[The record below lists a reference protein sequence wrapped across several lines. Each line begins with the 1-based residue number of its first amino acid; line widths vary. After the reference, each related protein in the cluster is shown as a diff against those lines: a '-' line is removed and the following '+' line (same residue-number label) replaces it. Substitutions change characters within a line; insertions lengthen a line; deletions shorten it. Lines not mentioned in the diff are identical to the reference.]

1 MPKEVISYSN
11 TVIYK
16 IFCNDATVSDLY
28 VGHTTNF
35 IKRKY
40 QHKILCN
47 GGKKLKLYD
56 IIRENGGWD
65 NWTMTEIAKYN
76 CEDAT
81 EARIREQEHYDL
93 LNPSLNL
100 MNPISN
106 NEYTVL
112 HIDTSIKT
120 KDELTVEDQIEE
132 KTQTKNDKFYCTIC
146 EYGTCNKKDYNKHL
160 ATVKH
165 VQKTK
170 STKVNNKSPK
180 IPTPFIC
187 DCGRQYKERTGLW
200 KHKKKCEENN
210 DTENNDA
217 LNKELIM
224 MLIKENSDLKNM
236 VLDVCQKIQPINN
249 TINSN
254 NVNSNNKTFNLNV
267 FLNEHCKDAMNITD
281 FVDSLKLQ
289 LSDLE
294 SVGKLGFVNGISNII
309 VKNLNSLDETKR
321 PIHCTDTKREVLYI
335 KDEDKWEKN
344 NESNNKI
351 RKVIKKIANKNARL
365 LPEFKKEHPDCV
377 KAVSKFSDQY
387 NKIIVEAM
395 GGSGDNDSEKEDKI
409 IRNIAKEVTIDK
421 NLY

>member
-1 MPKEVISYSN
+1 METLGNEI
-11 TVIYK
+11 
-16 IFCNDATVSDLY
+16 LQ
-28 VGHTTNF
+28 
-35 IKRKY
+35 KY
-40 QHKILCN
+40 AQ
-47 GGKKLKLYD
+47 
-56 IIRENGGWD
+56 
-65 NWTMTEIAKYN
+65 
-76 CEDAT
+76 
-81 EARIREQEHYDL
+81 
-93 LNPSLNL
+93 
-100 MNPISN
+100 
-106 NEYTVL
+106 
-112 HIDTSIKT
+112 
-120 KDELTVEDQIEE
+120 
-132 KTQTKNDKFYCTIC
+132 KFYCNIC
-146 EYGTCNKKDYNKHL
+146 HYGTSRKSSFTSHLLSAKHKKSIKGNDLETNGNKIM
-160 ATVKH
+160 
-165 VQKTK
+165 QK
-170 STKVNNKSPK
+170 
-180 IPTPFIC
+180 IC
-187 DCGRQYKERTGLW
+187 ILTYTCQKCAKEFKNRSGLW

-210 DTENNDA
+210 ENVKESL

-351 RKVIKKIANKNARL
+351 RKAIKKIANKNARL

-377 KAVSKFSDQY
+377 KSNSKFSDQY
-387 NKIIVEAM
+387 NKIIVESM
-395 GGSGDNDSEKEDKI
+395 GGSGDNDLEKEDKI
-409 IRNIAKEVTIDK
+409 IRNIAKEVAIDK